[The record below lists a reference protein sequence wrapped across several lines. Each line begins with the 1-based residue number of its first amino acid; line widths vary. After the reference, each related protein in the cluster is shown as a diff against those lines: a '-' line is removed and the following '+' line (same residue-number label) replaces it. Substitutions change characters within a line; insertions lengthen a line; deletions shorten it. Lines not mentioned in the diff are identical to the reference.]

1 MMSKEELDIVQMTL
15 IARIEEEIGW
25 LNIMKNSWNPRKSI
39 ENMIVRRGEELKR
52 EMSNIYEQA
61 DKIED
66 LTMKYLED
74 IGIVHKILDRNNIEE
89 RDRVELD
96 SLFNKYV
103 YFNWY
108 KQRLLYILSD
118 GAEGIKDE

>member
-1 MMSKEELDIVQMTL
+1 MMSKEELDIIQMTL
-15 IARIEEEIGW
+15 IARIQEEIGW

-39 ENMIVRRGEELKR
+39 ENMIVRCGKELKR

-74 IGIVHKILDRNNIEE
+74 IGIVHKILERNNIEE

>member
-1 MMSKEELDIVQMTL
+1 
-15 IARIEEEIGW
+15 
-25 LNIMKNSWNPRKSI
+25 MKNSWNPRKSI
-39 ENMIVRRGEELKR
+39 ENMIVRHEDELKR

-89 RDRVELD
+89 RDKVELD
-96 SLFNKYV
+96 SLFNKYI

>member
-1 MMSKEELDIVQMTL
+1 
-15 IARIEEEIGW
+15 
-25 LNIMKNSWNPRKSI
+25 
-39 ENMIVRRGEELKR
+39 
-52 EMSNIYEQA
+52 MSNIYEQA

-66 LTMKYLED
+66 LNMKYLED
-74 IGIVHKILDRNNIEE
+74 IGIVHKILERNNIEE
-89 RDRVELD
+89 RDKVKLD
-96 SLFNKYV
+96 SLFNKYI

>member
-1 MMSKEELDIVQMTL
+1 MTSKEELDIVHMTL
-15 IARIEEEIGW
+15 IARIQEEIGW

-39 ENMIVRRGEELKR
+39 ENMIVRCEEELKR
-52 EMSNIYEQA
+52 EMSNIYEKA

-66 LTMKYLED
+66 LNMRYLTD
-74 IGIVHKILDRNNIEE
+74 IEIIHRILDRNNIEE
-89 RDRVELD
+89 RDKVELD
-96 SLFNKYV
+96 SFFNKYI

>member
-1 MMSKEELDIVQMTL
+1 MSKEELDIVQMTL
-15 IARIEEEIGW
+15 IARIQEEIGW

-89 RDRVELD
+89 RDKVELD
-96 SLFNKYV
+96 SLFNKYI

>member
-15 IARIEEEIGW
+15 ITRIEEEIGW
-25 LNIMKNSWNPRKSI
+25 LNIMKNSQNPRKSI
-39 ENMIVRRGEELKR
+39 ENRIVRCGEELKR

-74 IGIVHKILDRNNIEE
+74 IGIVHRILERNNLRKEIGQNQI
-89 RDRVELD
+89 VYLI
-96 SLFNKYV
+96 SMFILIGINKDYCI
-103 YFNWY
+103 F
-108 KQRLLYILSD
+108 
-118 GAEGIKDE
+118 

>member
-1 MMSKEELDIVQMTL
+1 
-15 IARIEEEIGW
+15 
-25 LNIMKNSWNPRKSI
+25 
-39 ENMIVRRGEELKR
+39 
-52 EMSNIYEQA
+52 MSNIYEQA

-118 GAEGIKDE
+118 GTEGIKDEQIWCGR